1 MNKILE
7 AILSDIKNLI
17 KIDNPKKFIL
27 SNIHFWKR
35 NKYSKDNSPRSGE
48 SAYYENNIFITKET
62 FYG

>member
-27 SNIHFWKR
+27 SNIPIYHSSTLEISFL
-35 NKYSKDNSPRSGE
+35 STS
-48 SAYYENNIFITKET
+48 ILM
-62 FYG
+62 